1 MNLNNLSKLGIAICF
16 IGILVSSYL
25 LYARLSGG
33 ELICGVSSCNTVNS
47 SNYSVLLG
55 VPLSAWGMLFYV
67 GMIVLLLVRKY
78 KLFYLGSIVGVLFSA
93 YLTFLEFFVIK
104 AWCQWCLLSAW
115 LTVCL
120 FVVGVRVR
128 KGKDVLVKVEPKV
141 EPESKSK
148 SESES
153 ESESVREENN

>member
-47 SNYSVLLG
+47 SDYSVLLG
-55 VPLSAWGMLFYV
+55 VPLSAWGLLFYG
-67 GMIVLLLVRKY
+67 GMIFLLLVRKY
-78 KLFYLGSIVGVLFSA
+78 KLFYFGSIVGVIFSA

-128 KGKDVLVKVEPKV
+128 KQKVPLV
-141 EPESKSK
+141 K
-148 SESES
+148 SES
-153 ESESVREENN
+153 VGEENS